1 MQRFVYGQKKTK
13 QQPEPPDEFGKEM
26 IHHCT
31 RIVRVI
37 SHAVAWL
44 EEGLLCLILLAMI
57 LLSCWQ
63 IISRDFF
70 SGGYA
75 WIDPL
80 LRYQVLWVGLLGASL
95 ATRKG
100 KHIAIDLVSYM
111 APERAKPWIKLAGD
125 IFSTLVAATLTV
137 AAIIFVRN
145 EIQFSGDPL
154 LAIPSWAWNLV
165 FPLAFGM
172 ICIRFLYTTF
182 SGIADVFRSK
192 PISNKKPEGSA

>member
-1 MQRFVYGQKKTK
+1 
-13 QQPEPPDEFGKEM
+13 M
-26 IHHCT
+26 IRQGT
-31 RIVRVI
+31 RILRVI

-44 EEGLLCLILLAMI
+44 EEGFLCLLLFAMI

-80 LRYQVLWVGLLGASL
+80 LRYLVLWVGLLGASL

-100 KHIAIDLVSYM
+100 KHIAIDLASYM
-111 APERAKPWIKLAGD
+111 ATERAKPWIKLAGD
-125 IFSTLVAATLTV
+125 LFSTLVAGVLTF

-145 EIQFSGDPL
+145 EVQFSGDPL
-154 LAIPSWAWNLV
+154 LAIPSWGWNMI

-172 ICIRFLYTTF
+172 ICIRFLHTTLT
-182 SGIADVFRSK
+182 GLAAVFRAKSVSSDESGGT
-192 PISNKKPEGSA
+192 P

>member
-1 MQRFVYGQKKTK
+1 
-13 QQPEPPDEFGKEM
+13 M
-26 IHHCT
+26 IHQYT

-37 SHAVAWL
+37 SHGVAWL
-44 EEGLLCLILLAMI
+44 EEGLLCLLLLAMI

-70 SGGYA
+70 SGGYV

-100 KHIAIDLVSYM
+100 KHISIDLASYM
-111 APERAKPWIKLAGD
+111 ATERAKPWIKLAGD
-125 IFSTLVAATLTV
+125 IFSTLVAAALTV

-165 FPLAFGM
+165 FPLSFGM
-172 ICIRFLYTTF
+172 ICIRFLHATLTDLA
-182 SGIADVFRSK
+182 GLFRAK
-192 PISNKKPEGSA
+192 PISSDEYGGTP

>member
-1 MQRFVYGQKKTK
+1 
-13 QQPEPPDEFGKEM
+13 M
-26 IHHCT
+26 IRQGT

-44 EEGLLCLILLAMI
+44 EEGFLCLLLLAMI

-80 LRYQVLWVGLLGASL
+80 LRYLVLWVGLLGASL

-100 KHIAIDLVSYM
+100 KHIAIDLASYM
-111 APERAKPWIKLAGD
+111 ATERATPWIKLAGD
-125 IFSTLVAATLTV
+125 IFSTLVAAALTF

-145 EIQFSGDPL
+145 EIQFNGEPL
-154 LAIPSWAWNLV
+154 LTIPSWCWNLI
-165 FPLAFGM
+165 FPLAFSM
-172 ICIRFLYTTF
+172 ICIRFLHATL
-182 SGIADVFRSK
+182 SGLTAVFRNK
-192 PISNKKPEGSA
+192 PISNDEYGGTP